1 MTFVSFSYLSVLARN
16 SSTKLNR
23 SGKKWYVCLIPDL
36 REKASIKYDV
46 SCGFFMCSLCYVEIV
61 SF

>member
-1 MTFVSFSYLSVLARN
+1 MKFVPFSCLSVLARN
-16 SSTKLNR
+16 SSTVLNR
-23 SGKKWYVCLIPDL
+23 SGKKWHVCLIPDL

-46 SCGFFMCSLCYVEIV
+46 SCGFFLCSLYDVEIV